1 MDNSA
6 VQTGDILVIDDTLAN
21 LRLLVKLLTEQGY
34 KVRGAPNGNLALNA
48 ARLAP
53 PDLILLDINMPDLNG
68 YEVCKQLKANTQ
80 TCDIPVIFISALDE
94 VLDKVKAFTIGGVD
108 YITKPIQFEEVLAR
122 VQTHLSLRRLQQQL
136 QQTNERLEHRV
147 RERTEEL
154 HRHVELF
161 RKFVPPMFTETID
174 RGKFD
179 ISDGL
184 AREEIYTVLCC
195 DIRNF
200 TAISEAVDCTECYRF
215 LNSFFAVME
224 PSIRSCGGFVYQYVG
239 DEVVALFKPQE
250 QGYTDNA
257 VQAAVTIQGWILDE
271 YNRQREAV
279 GKQPIQVGIGINTG
293 PVAIGIAGTPERM
306 DACAFGSTVNLAARC
321 QALTKEFGNRIII
334 TAETYGHLRNA
345 SAFHIRS
352 LGKTSIRGLE
362 EKVQLY
368 EVLESEDADVG
379 TADILTK

>member
-6 VQTGDILVIDDTLAN
+6 VHTGDILVVDDTLAN
-21 LRLLVKLLTEQGY
+21 LRLPGFLTEQGY
-34 KVRGAPNGNLALNA
+34 KVRGAPNGTLALNA

-136 QQTNERLEHRV
+136 AQTNEMLEQRV

-174 RGKFD
+174 RGNFD

-200 TAISEAVDCTECYRF
+200 TAISERLLYRV
-215 LNSFFAVME
+215 L
-224 PSIRSCGGFVYQYVG
+224 
-239 DEVVALFKPQE
+239 
-250 QGYTDNA
+250 
-257 VQAAVTIQGWILDE
+257 
-271 YNRQREAV
+271 
-279 GKQPIQVGIGINTG
+279 
-293 PVAIGIAGTPERM
+293 PV
-306 DACAFGSTVNLAARC
+306 
-321 QALTKEFGNRIII
+321 
-334 TAETYGHLRNA
+334 
-345 SAFHIRS
+345 
-352 LGKTSIRGLE
+352 
-362 EKVQLY
+362 
-368 EVLESEDADVG
+368 
-379 TADILTK
+379 